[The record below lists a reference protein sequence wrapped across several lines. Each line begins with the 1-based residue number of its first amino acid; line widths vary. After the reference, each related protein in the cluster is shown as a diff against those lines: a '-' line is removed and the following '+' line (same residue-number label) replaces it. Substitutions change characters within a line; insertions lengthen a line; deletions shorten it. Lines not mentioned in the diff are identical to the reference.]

1 VNRPAPRGAS
11 VLAAALVMAALPAMA
26 NAATITIKN
35 VDSAGQG
42 FNDSTPA
49 TPVGGNQGTTIGDQ
63 RMNVF
68 KKAAQL
74 WGDALI
80 SVPPIVVAASFAP
93 LSCNT
98 NQIMLG
104 QAAFTTSRANTPGA
118 PPGFWIPIAL
128 ANALAG
134 MDLNGTAD
142 GDEEID
148 AMFNGGLSQCSM
160 NLQNWYYG
168 LDGMAGDDIDLLS
181 VVLHEFGHGLG
192 FASVL
197 DPTDGVAPYGMLD
210 VFTSNVFDN
219 GANMA
224 WTDMTDSQR
233 GVSAANARHL
243 VWTGQNVLRQMPQ
256 ILALGSPTLTATPA
270 PTGMTG
276 HVSEGEF
283 GPYLSMKPVSGVLKV
298 SNVTSPCSISGSLT
312 NAIALFPSTNLC
324 PPVQIAA
331 IAQQAGA
338 VGALFEDGVGAD
350 PPFAVSVLPSIQ
362 NYGPV
367 KIPVASVSSKDRSA
381 LASAGGTVMVSLGA
395 VADQRVG
402 ADSMGRTDLFASS
415 PVLGASTL
423 SHWDPLARPDLLMEP
438 QIASKAPHDQRMEL
452 AAFRDMGW
460 QTVCGNGAMDTGEQC
475 DQGKQ
480 NGAVGSTCNAD
491 CTMASGTIMG
501 SGGSTASGSGGLVG
515 TGSGGTVGTGGAGA
529 TASGGQGGVTAGS
542 GGTAAG
548 SGGAQTGGTSGVASG
563 GTTAAGSGGAVGSG
577 GTTAGSG
584 SGGSGVGAPKEMTTS
599 SSGCSCETSGGGAP
613 AQGLSVLLV
622 AGLMMVRRRRI
633 G

>member
-1 VNRPAPRGAS
+1 MVTSATHDGPSSRGLRGRPPRRDRPGHRRRHGAGRGAAGRSRAGDTAADHPGSERHRPACWHRRAAPARGGRRHAAPDARRMLQAGLRGAGRRHARHDPGEDARPPGGPVS
-11 VLAAALVMAALPAMA
+11 VRPAAWIAAALALAAPLIPVSAQ
-26 NAATITIKN
+26 AATITIQS
-35 VDSAGQG
+35 VDSAGEG
-42 FNDSTPA
+42 FNDTTPA

-63 RMNVF
+63 RMNVC

-219 GANMA
+219 GAKMA

-233 GVSAANARHL
+233 GVSAATARHL
-243 VWTGQNVLRQMPQ
+243 VWTGQTVQRKLPQ
-256 ILALGSPTLTATPA
+256 ILAQSSPTLTATPA
-270 PTGMTG
+270 PTGRTG

-312 NAIALFPSTNLC
+312 TAIALFPSTNQC

-381 LASAGGTVMVSLGA
+381 LA
-395 VADQRVG
+395 
-402 ADSMGRTDLFASS
+402 
-415 PVLGASTL
+415 
-423 SHWDPLARPDLLMEP
+423 
-438 QIASKAPHDQRMEL
+438 
-452 AAFRDMGW
+452 
-460 QTVCGNGAMDTGEQC
+460 
-475 DQGKQ
+475 
-480 NGAVGSTCNAD
+480 
-491 CTMASGTIMG
+491 
-501 SGGSTASGSGGLVG
+501 
-515 TGSGGTVGTGGAGA
+515 
-529 TASGGQGGVTAGS
+529 
-542 GGTAAG
+542 
-548 SGGAQTGGTSGVASG
+548 
-563 GTTAAGSGGAVGSG
+563 
-577 GTTAGSG
+577 
-584 SGGSGVGAPKEMTTS
+584 
-599 SSGCSCETSGGGAP
+599 
-613 AQGLSVLLV
+613 
-622 AGLMMVRRRRI
+622 
-633 G
+633 

>member
-1 VNRPAPRGAS
+1 VNRGYVRGGLRPARS
-11 VLAAALVMAALPAMA
+11 LAALLLVAPLAALPLVA
-26 NAATITIKN
+26 NAATVTIHS
-35 VDSAGQG
+35 VDSAGEG
-42 FNDSTPA
+42 FNDTSPA
-49 TPVGGNQGTTIGDQ
+49 TPVGGNLGTTLGEQ

-93 LSCNT
+93 LPCST

-104 QAAFTTSRANTPGA
+104 QAAFTTSREGTPGA
-118 PPGFWIPIAL
+118 PPNLWVPIAL

-134 MDLNGTAD
+134 TDLNGAE
-142 GDEEID
+142 EEIE

-197 DPTDGVAPYGMLD
+197 DPSDGVAPMGLLD
-210 VFTSNVFDN
+210 VFTANVYDN
-219 GANMA
+219 ATNKA

-233 GVSAANARHL
+233 AASAQDARHL
-243 VWTGQNVLRQMPQ
+243 VWSGRNVLRQMPQ
-256 ILALGSPTLTATPA
+256 VLAMGSPTLSATPSLS
-270 PTGMTG
+270 GLTG
-276 HVSEGEF
+276 HVTEGEF
-283 GPYLSMKPVSGVLKV
+283 GPYPVANPVSGLLKV
-298 SNVTSPCSISGSLT
+298 GKVVSPCNMSGSLT
-312 NAIALFPSTNLC
+312 NAIVLFAATNLC

-331 IAQQAGA
+331 MAQQSGA
-338 VGALFEDGVGAD
+338 VGALFEDPVGTD
-350 PPFAVSVLPSIQ
+350 PPFAVSVLPSVQ

-367 KIPVASVSSKDRSA
+367 KIPVASVSSHDLTALSA
-381 LASAGGTVMVSLGA
+381 AGSNTMLSLGA
-395 VADQRVG
+395 AGDQRVG
-402 ADSMGRTDLFASS
+402 ADTMGRTDLFASA

-452 AAFRDMGW
+452 AAFRDIGW
-460 QTVCGNGAMDTGEQC
+460 KTTCGNGATDSGEQC
-475 DQGKQ
+475 DLGDE
-480 NGAVGSTCNAD
+480 NGAAGASCNAD
-491 CTMASGTIMG
+491 CTKAQASTG
-501 SGGSTASGSGGLVG
+501 SGGSVG
-515 TGSGGTVGTGGAGA
+515 TGSGGATTGG
-529 TASGGQGGVTAGS
+529 SGGQSGSGGTSASGGVTAAGTGGVSTGGSTALATGGTSATGSGGIVGS

-548 SGGAQTGGTSGVASG
+548 SGGSGAGPGETGG
-563 GTTAAGSGGAVGSG
+563 
-577 GTTAGSG
+577 
-584 SGGSGVGAPKEMTTS
+584 S
-599 SSGCSCETSGGGAP
+599 SSGCSCQTGSGAP

-622 AGLMMVRRRRI
+622 AGLLMLRRRRLR
-633 G
+633 